1 MWGCSCGQLAGPG
14 IDWIKRP
21 EPKLIPTQNQASSY
35 LESLQMLQTA
45 ALGADLG
52 ESGYCTAIP
61 TNCCVPGGRHGGY
74 CQTLVK
80 KIKKK
85 SQPLG
90 DISDPSALKL
100 GCASSGG
107 KPSPWLCALPTG
119 TSLLQRCSEDVMCMG
134 LAVWEPVHILLV
146 SLQATFLNASEQ

>member
-1 MWGCSCGQLAGPG
+1 
-14 IDWIKRP
+14 
-21 EPKLIPTQNQASSY
+21 
-35 LESLQMLQTA
+35 MLQTA

-107 KPSPWLCALPTG
+107 NHPHGYVLCPQVHLSCRG
-119 TSLLQRCSEDVMCMG
+119 SLLQRCSEDVMCMG

-146 SLQATFLNASEQ
+146 SLQATFLNASEQWWAACFIIKQQRDGEGSMKFGQQKEKVITSA

>member
-35 LESLQMLQTA
+35 LKSLQMLQTA

-80 KIKKK
+80 KIKKNPSLLET
-85 SQPLG
+85 SQIPL
-90 DISDPSALKL
+90 PSSWVVPALEGNHPH
-100 GCASSGG
+100 GCVLCPQVH
-107 KPSPWLCALPTG
+107 PSCSVVQRMLCAW
-119 TSLLQRCSEDVMCMG
+119 D
-134 LAVWEPVHILLV
+134 
-146 SLQATFLNASEQ
+146 